1 MTTLSAEPFS
11 HLLILVGRNPLP
23 NYVSAL
29 VLGTPGRTAITL
41 VHTDGTV
48 GQRAVLEELLG
59 HHGFVSVSSRRVEE
73 ANPSHI
79 YNQLRSLALMDTG
92 PVMLDYTGGTK
103 AMAVHACRALRDR
116 AALPIS
122 QGGLADLRYCYLD
135 ARTLALR
142 VEDSRGATVASLAIG
157 TAVSV
162 SLETLLKLHGLGELK
177 RQMRH
182 EPVWAKAAAALAQL
196 HQDPADAE
204 DWRNF
209 CERHLRDPQR
219 HRLLRLARLRDL
231 STDSFPL
238 AARVV
243 AEVLAEG
250 AALPQLLAPIA
261 ERAGFT
267 RGGDEFA
274 RWLDGSWLEHYVLT
288 QVQTISQA
296 EQIHDVA
303 VTINPLL
310 PEPSQ
315 GRRSDFEFDVC
326 FVRGYQL
333 FAISCTTSDRR
344 DRCKSKLLEAVVRA
358 QQIGG
363 AEARVGLVCCYDQPE
378 ELRSEVQELLGSRAS
393 VFGRT
398 DLVRLA
404 SRLQAWVAA
413 NSVSAIAATG
423 A

>member
-1 MTTLSAEPFS
+1 MTTLRADTFS

-29 VLGTPGRTAITL
+29 TLGTPGHTAITL

-48 GQRAVLEELLG
+48 GQRVVLEELLG
-59 HHGFVSVSSRRVEE
+59 HHGFVSVFSRRVEE

-79 YNQLRSLALMDTG
+79 YNQLRSLTLADAGL
-92 PVMLDYTGGTK
+92 VMLDYTGGTK

-116 AALPIS
+116 AALPAS
-122 QGGLADLRYCYLD
+122 EGGLANLRCCYLD

-142 VEDSRGATVASLAIG
+142 IEDSRGAVSGMLAIG
-157 TAVSV
+157 TAVPV
-162 SLETLLKLHGLGELK
+162 QLETLLKLHGLGELR
-177 RQMRH
+177 RQMHH
-182 EPVWAKAAAALAQL
+182 EPVWPAVAAALAQL
-196 HQDPADAE
+196 HQDPADAD
-204 DWRNF
+204 DWRSF
-209 CERHLRDPQR
+209 CGRHLRDPQR
-219 HRLLRLARLRDL
+219 YRLLRLARLRDL

-238 AARVV
+238 AAQVV
-243 AEVLAEG
+243 AEELTEG

-261 ERAGFT
+261 ERAGFA
-267 RGGDEFA
+267 RGSDEFA
-274 RWLDGSWLEHYVLT
+274 RWLYGSWLEHYVLA
-288 QVQTISQA
+288 QVLAISQA
-296 EQIHDVA
+296 EQIHDAA

-344 DRCKSKLLEAVVRA
+344 DRCKSKLMEAVVRA

-404 SRLQAWVAA
+404 TRLQTWIAA
-413 NSVSAIAATG
+413 NSLPAIAAAG